1 LIDLAYGSAVS
12 KTRLPAKGLTG
23 VNSWATCSSFQK
35 PWHAITSSGSIRR
48 KSYFVV
54 AFQFETNSAVN
65 ELIDFLKALPN
76 CQMRRGGR
84 FQQQS
89 GLV

>member
-12 KTRLPAKGLTG
+12 NTRLPAKGLTG
-23 VNSWATCSSFQK
+23 VNSWAICSLFQK
-35 PWHAITSSGSIRR
+35 PWRAITSSGSIRR
-48 KSYFVV
+48 KNYFVV
-54 AFQFETNSAVN
+54 AFPFETNSAAN
-65 ELIDFLKALPN
+65 ELIGFLKALPI
-76 CQMRRGGR
+76 CQMRRGVR